1 MKKVGTRLDI
11 HVTDIC
17 FYFYTAIIIGFEQ
30 NSYTISESLNA
41 GGRITRIPII
51 KGNNQ
56 QSEVAFEVVS
66 VLVTGSG
73 PNAASITQVYDPNQ
87 DLNAN
92 VVQYRY
98 FSPDQQSITAHDF
111 ELLDDYEL
119 EDTEEFQ
126 VELSLRYKKDS
137 GLSINLGGLLADG
150 STLFATTQIFIVD
163 DDG

>member
-1 MKKVGTRLDI
+1 MEKVGTRLDI

-41 GGRITRIPII
+41 SGCLTRIPII

-56 QSEVAFEVVS
+56 QSEITFEVVS

-73 PNAASITQVYDPNQ
+73 PNAANLNQVDPDR
-87 DLNAN
+87 DLFTYGTS
-92 VVQYRY
+92 QRHT
-98 FSPDQQSITAHDF
+98 FSPDQQSITAYSF
-111 ELLDDYEL
+111 ELINDHEP

-126 VELSLRYKKDS
+126 VELSLYKKDS
-137 GLSINLGGLLADG
+137 GVSIYLGGLLADG